1 MKHDLRKRRP
11 VLQIKRLARQTCPRL
26 HDWIF
31 WHPAAVCGS
40 SGGGAKAGVLF
51 ARQFLTG
58 DHKCHPASTLLVCCS
73 SDASRH
79 PACAVDIVRWPD
91 TVGDS
96 GAAVCG
102 SSGGGAK
109 AGVLS
114 AFKF

>member
-11 VLQIKRLARQTCPRL
+11 VLHIKRLARQTCPRL

-51 ARQFLTG
+51 ARQFLTDG
-58 DHKCHPASTLLVCCS
+58 QKCHPASTLLVCCS

-79 PACAVDIVRWPD
+79 PAYTGGIVRWPD